1 MTIYRQISNSNVS
14 NKYVFGITYFNWVAN
29 QDPIFE
35 IIFLYKPNKVRQW
48 PVRNYNRNHRVGSID
63 FHPQQLLSASIHSH
77 HNSTLR
83 HKNRY
88 YWNLTKAIRIRIYK
102 DRNFIIGY
110 LCFFRYQIYFL
121 MLKWSIPWPKFATVM
136 VLSWPLAIAINVS
149 FSCVV
154 IFIIKLC
161 KFQMYPFL
169 VDFTMTGY
177 SSDFT
182 VVLLRFQNQTIFIL
196 HTTCQIIFC
205 FERFT
210 PNWKPSKF
218 FKWINFSCN
227 R

>member
-110 LCFFRYQIYFL
+110 LCFFPIPNIFPYAKMIHSLAKIRHRHGPLLASRNCNQCIVFLRCHFYYQAL
-121 MLKWSIPWPKFATVM
+121 
-136 VLSWPLAIAINVS
+136 
-149 FSCVV
+149 
-154 IFIIKLC
+154 
-161 KFQMYPFL
+161 
-169 VDFTMTGY
+169 
-177 SSDFT
+177 
-182 VVLLRFQNQTIFIL
+182 
-196 HTTCQIIFC
+196 
-205 FERFT
+205 
-210 PNWKPSKF
+210 
-218 FKWINFSCN
+218 
-227 R
+227 